1 MKHTDEPAHFG
12 QWLKMKLKMNGVL
25 QKDLAKQ
32 ICVSTNTVTS
42 WTRGDREPSVRNFA
56 WICKYLSIL
65 ENCDHH
71 EIITEAMEFFC

>member
-12 QWLKMKLKMNGVL
+12 QWLKMKLKMNGVM

-42 WTRGDREPSVRNFA
+42 WTRGDREPGIRNFIWTCRFFA
-56 WICKYLSIL
+56 IL
-65 ENCDHH
+65 ENTGP
-71 EIITEAMEFFC
+71 EPIIAEAADLF